1 MTGKEKYREWVVEY
15 TDAWM
20 NRTSEEGFIADNVG
34 LSGEVG
40 EYFGGKWYGG
50 RHGWTFPHGFANLS
64 KAFLDAGANAF
75 LLTRDDDYLDLP
87 RSQMDLLIE
96 RGKMRDIRKEA
107 MSVPERWGSVI
118 ESMGEDS
125 ETFLIPMRYGDAG
138 WFDWGMM
145 TPTWPV
151 ALWNLSMADQ
161 DWERLEFL
169 RENERHDWNKVFP
182 FHSKEDAGHEQ
193 PWVRFLAGDNPT
205 YPERMLD
212 ATHQIMSRRLELTR
226 QDTDVGTKHHV
237 HHWQWA
243 NPVSSEALVQLTLGG
258 PQQLYNGGLLHA
270 RLRYYDSIRKRPG
283 LPEDVAALVEKLERD
298 RTVVQLV
305 NLNPNESRELIV
317 QAGAFGEHRFSKARW
332 DGRTSE
338 WPGELG
344 GYSGS
349 YAAPKVSTEERTIEI
364 GSSSFSVELP
374 PAMEIRLDLATER
387 YVNEPSYSQPW

>member
-1 MTGKEKYREWVVEY
+1 
-15 TDAWM
+15 
-20 NRTSEEGFIADNVG
+20 
-34 LSGEVG
+34 
-40 EYFGGKWYGG
+40 
-50 RHGWTFPHGFANLS
+50 
-64 KAFLDAGANAF
+64 
-75 LLTRDDDYLDLP
+75 
-87 RSQMDLLIE
+87 
-96 RGKMRDIRKEA
+96 
-107 MSVPERWGSVI
+107 
-118 ESMGEDS
+118 MGEDS

-226 QDTDVGTKHHV
+226 RDTDVGTKHHV